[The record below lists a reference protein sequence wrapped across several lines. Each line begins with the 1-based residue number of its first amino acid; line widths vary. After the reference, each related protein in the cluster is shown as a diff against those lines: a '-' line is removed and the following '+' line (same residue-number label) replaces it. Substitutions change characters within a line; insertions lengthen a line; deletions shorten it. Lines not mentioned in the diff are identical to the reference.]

1 MWYVALR
8 LRVKHIILKLIFLQV
23 ISPVPFSPINALPGE
38 SPVPNPSV
46 MMWGAGGMNG
56 GPVGGG
62 MAVHPQQAT
71 AMYGAA
77 PGVNPATAN
86 IIANQSQDYID
97 EKLAEFQ
104 EQIYRLQGKNI

>member
-1 MWYVALR
+1 MGYVALR

-77 PGVNPATAN
+77 AGVNPATAN

-104 EQIYRLQGKNI
+104 EQIYRLQGKNF